1 MFMCHRRD
9 LYYINITQFGQPCDL
24 LTPQLRGVSYIGL
37 WTLLSSSQSF
47 AVIQFTPTLPAPDSS
62 GFSWLVG
69 CILGSVAWNVPS
81 LHCRGGISFAET
93 PNFQVIMYYEDYYI
107 RQTCMLH
114 ALIYMLLLTNLSL
127 SLSLSLSLLIQFSV
141 FCDCHINLVNH

>member
-1 MFMCHRRD
+1 MSQPRSLLYQYNPVWTAMWPSDPSTPWGILYRPVDSIIIQSKFCCHSVH
-9 LYYINITQFGQPCDL
+9 TH
-24 LTPQLRGVSYIGL
+24 
-37 WTLLSSSQSF
+37 
-47 AVIQFTPTLPAPDSS
+47 PARPWFQW
-62 GFSWLVG
+62 FSWLVG

-127 SLSLSLSLLIQFSV
+127 SLSLSPLSLSLSLSSYNSQSSV
-141 FCDCHINLVNH
+141 IVISIL